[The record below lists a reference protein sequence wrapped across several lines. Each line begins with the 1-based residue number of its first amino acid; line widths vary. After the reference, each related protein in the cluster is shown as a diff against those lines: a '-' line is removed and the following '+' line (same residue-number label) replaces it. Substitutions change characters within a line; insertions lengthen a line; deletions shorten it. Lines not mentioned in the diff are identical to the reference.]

1 MICITVLWRSNG
13 MTDLLFYGR
22 FSNAMSSMLSV
33 RMGIGLD
40 NNSEEYKTALN
51 L

>member
-1 MICITVLWRSNG
+1 

-22 FSNAMSSMLSV
+22 FFNDMSSMLLGWI
-33 RMGIGLD
+33 RIGLD
-40 NNSEEYKTALN
+40 NNIEEYRTAVN